1 MFTGLIQSIAEI
13 KDVYERSP
21 DGFKIKISK
30 PNHWTDLKLGESIAC
45 DGVCLTLTDF
55 NDSSLEFFVGAETL
69 NKTTFEN
76 LEPGQR
82 INVERSLA
90 LGDRLG
96 GHVVSGHIDGTADVV
111 EAKKDGLC
119 LGLKLK
125 LNPNEFRFVVP
136 KGSLCVNGVS
146 LTVNEI
152 DHKTKTIGLFLIPE
166 TMARTNL
173 SQLETG
179 DSVNIETDQF
189 VKIIAH
195 QMGSYREHNP

>member
-1 MFTGLIQSIAEI
+1 MFTGLIQSVVEI
-13 KDVYERSP
+13 REVGERSP

-30 PNHWTDLKLGESIAC
+30 PNHWNDLKLGESIAC

-55 NDSSLEFFVGAETL
+55 ADDSLEFFVGAETL

-76 LEPGQR
+76 LKLSQK
-82 INVERSLA
+82 INAERSLA

-96 GHVVSGHIDGTADVV
+96 GHVVSGHIDGTAQVL
-111 EAKKDGLC
+111 EASRDGQC
-119 LGLKLK
+119 LNLKLK
-125 LNPNEFRFVVP
+125 LAPEQFRFVVP

-146 LTVNEI
+146 LTINEL
-152 DHKTKTIGLFLIPE
+152 DRETKTIGVYLIPE
-166 TMARTNL
+166 TMIRTNL
-173 SQLETG
+173 SLLETG

>member
-1 MFTGLIQSIAEI
+1 MFTGLIQVISEI

-30 PNHWTDLKLGESIAC
+30 PNNWTDVKLGESIAC

-55 NDSSLEFFVGAETL
+55 KEDDLEFFVGAETL
-69 NKTTFEN
+69 SKTNFEN
-76 LEPGQR
+76 LEPGQKV
-82 INVERSLA
+82 NVERSLA

-96 GHVVSGHIDGTADVV
+96 GHVVSGHIDGTANVI
-111 EAKKDGLC
+111 EAKREGQC
-119 LGLKLK
+119 LVLKLK
-125 LNPNEFRFVVP
+125 LSPEEFRFVVP

-152 DHKTKTIGLFLIPE
+152 DRETKTIGLFLIPE
-166 TMARTNL
+166 TLTRTNL

-195 QMGSYREHNP
+195 QMGSYL

>member
-1 MFTGLIQSIAEI
+1 MFTGLIQSITEI

-21 DGFKIKISK
+21 DGFKVKISK
-30 PNHWTDLKLGESIAC
+30 PNHWDDLKLGESIAC

-55 NDSSLEFFVGAETL
+55 DENSLEFFVGAETL

-76 LEPGQR
+76 LESGQR

-90 LGDRLG
+90 FGDRLG

-111 EAKKDGLC
+111 EAKRDGQC
-119 LGLKLK
+119 LSVKLK
-125 LNPNEFRFVVP
+125 LTPDEFRFVVP

-152 DHKTKTIGLFLIPE
+152 DRETKTIQVFLIPE
-166 TMARTNL
+166 TLARTNL
-173 SQLETG
+173 SKLKIG